1 MCRRTTRRLSR
12 LGCHATQRRG
22 GPIIPKNPIPFA
34 AVLWLSPPRQ
44 ANKSGE
50 GHLASLCPMRFSLST
65 RDEPPA
71 VPLAWNASAS
81 ARMARPGWSLLV
93 DLTHVVPRH
102 HGISLHTCTLLDQ
115 QGRRHR
121 GGGQPPTRLRLYLCS
136 CRGAR
141 QPLNF
146 AGSGQG
152 ALASS
157 PLASMGREP
166 PRWRPII
173 GVTPAA
179 TKSNPTR
186 AWRGRG
192 ARPPG
197 GAPVAAAQARRSRPQ
212 RSCHAWRERRSVAPL
227 HYGGGGGEGSAS
239 TRTCPPRC
247 TVAEPDCV
255 ALTATLACESGPAP
269 PSLSSAP
276 ATFRSAPTVWGEGVL
291 HLLY

>member
-34 AVLWLSPPRQ
+34 AVLWLGPPRQ

-50 GHLASLCPMRFSLST
+50 GHLASLCPMGFSLST

-121 GGGQPPTRLRLYLCS
+121 GGGQPPHACVCTSVAVAVRGSRSFLLAVVRARWPAARSPAWAESPPAGAQSLVSRRLRPNQIRPA
-136 CRGAR
+136 RGGEGGRAH
-141 QPLNF
+141 P
-146 AGSGQG
+146 GGP
-152 ALASS
+152 
-157 PLASMGREP
+157 PLAQ
-166 PRWRPII
+166 PRR
-173 GVTPAA
+173 V
-179 TKSNPTR
+179 
-186 AWRGRG
+186 
-192 ARPPG
+192 
-197 GAPVAAAQARRSRPQ
+197 APVRRG
-212 RSCHAWRERRSVAPL
+212 HATHGVKDALSHPCTMV
-227 HYGGGGGEGSAS
+227 GGGEGSAS

>member
-34 AVLWLSPPRQ
+34 AVLWLGPPRQ

-50 GHLASLCPMRFSLST
+50 GHLASLCPMGFSLST

-121 GGGQPPTRLRLYLCS
+121 GGGQPPHACVCTSVAVAVRGSRSFLLAVVRARWPAARSPAWAESPPAGAQSLVSRRLRPNQIRPA
-136 CRGAR
+136 RGGEGGRAH
-141 QPLNF
+141 P
-146 AGSGQG
+146 GGP
-152 ALASS
+152 
-157 PLASMGREP
+157 PLAQ
-166 PRWRPII
+166 PRR
-173 GVTPAA
+173 V
-179 TKSNPTR
+179 
-186 AWRGRG
+186 
-192 ARPPG
+192 
-197 GAPVAAAQARRSRPQ
+197 APVRRG
-212 RSCHAWRERRSVAPL
+212 HATHGVKDALSHPCTMV
-227 HYGGGGGEGSAS
+227 GGGGGVQPA
-239 TRTCPPRC
+239 R
-247 TVAEPDCV
+247 
-255 ALTATLACESGPAP
+255 GPVPHAVRS
-269 PSLSSAP
+269 PSQ
-276 ATFRSAPTVWGEGVL
+276 TVWL
-291 HLLY
+291 